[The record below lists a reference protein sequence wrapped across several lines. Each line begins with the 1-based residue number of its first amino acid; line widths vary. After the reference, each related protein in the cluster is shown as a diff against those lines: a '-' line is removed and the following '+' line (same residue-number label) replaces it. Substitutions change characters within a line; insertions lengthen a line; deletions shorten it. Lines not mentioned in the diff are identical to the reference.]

1 MYLCEILFIGQ
12 YRHQEKD
19 NSIIASNERESRNLS
34 RLSRSKVPA
43 DDREAC
49 KQKAKRAVETNCV
62 SKFTNWCKVSMP
74 LLNICDCILLCINL
88 VTHSQLTREI
98 S

>member
-34 RLSRSKVPA
+34 RLSRLKVPA
-43 DDREAC
+43 YDREAC
-49 KQKAKRAVETNCV
+49 KQKPNV
-62 SKFTNWCKVSMP
+62 P
-74 LLNICDCILLCINL
+74 LKLIACL
-88 VTHSQLTREI
+88 S